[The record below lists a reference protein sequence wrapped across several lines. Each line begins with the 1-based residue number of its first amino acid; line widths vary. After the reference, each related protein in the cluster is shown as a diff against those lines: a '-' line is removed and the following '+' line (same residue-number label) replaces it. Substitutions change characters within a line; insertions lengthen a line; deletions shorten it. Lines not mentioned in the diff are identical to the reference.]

1 MAITKTWQVNTME
14 RDISDGHVNK
24 VIYRVIG
31 KDGDVE
37 KDRATGEVTF
47 TKPSSLPSDFIP
59 YVQGEVDSDGNVT
72 KAGTPDEAT
81 VLGWVKT
88 ALGAD
93 EVSAIE
99 KVIDDN
105 IAIINTPVIATG
117 KPF

>member
-37 KDRATGEVTF
+37 KARETGEVNF
-47 TKPSSLPSDFIP
+47 TKPSSLPSDFKA
-59 YVQGEVDSDGNVT
+59 YDSL
-72 KAGTPDEAT
+72 DEAT
-81 VLGWVKT
+81 VLGWVKA
-88 ALGAD
+88 ALSVNT
-93 EVSAIE
+93 VSAIE
-99 KVIDDN
+99 KILEDK
-105 IAIINTPVIATG
+105 IALINTPVTATC

>member
-37 KDRATGEVTF
+37 KARETGEVNF
-47 TKPSSLPSDFIP
+47 TKPSSLPSDFKA
-59 YVQGEVDSDGNVT
+59 YDSL
-72 KAGTPDEAT
+72 DEAT
-81 VLGWVKT
+81 VLGWVKA
-88 ALGAD
+88 ALSVNT
-93 EVSAIE
+93 VSAIE
-99 KVIDDN
+99 KILEDK
-105 IAIINTPVIATG
+105 IALINTPVTATG

>member
-37 KDRATGEVTF
+37 KARETVEVNF
-47 TKPSSLPSDFIP
+47 TKPSSLPSDFKA
-59 YVQGEVDSDGNVT
+59 YDSL
-72 KAGTPDEAT
+72 DEAN
-81 VLGWVKT
+81 VLGWVKA
-88 ALGAD
+88 ALSVNT
-93 EVSAIE
+93 VSAIE
-99 KVIDDN
+99 KILEDK
-105 IAIINTPVIATG
+105 IALINTPVTATG